1 MKETSFKAG
10 VIGGLCGVFTF
21 LALFATTS
29 KASINEPDDID
40 DLSKEAYQ
48 EMYLKETNPIIC
60 ESDDEFINMCKQIK
74 GK

>member
-1 MKETSFKAG
+1 MCVYVLHLRMLIGLVAG
-10 VIGGLCGVFTF
+10 GSHMSYDVY
-21 LALFATTS
+21 
-29 KASINEPDDID
+29 PDDVD
-40 DLSKEAYQ
+40 DLSKEAYL

>member
-1 MKETSFKAG
+1 MSEHCLIKKNTPELRKKLEDAG
-10 VIGGLCGVFTF
+10 LSVY
-21 LALFATTS
+21 
-29 KASINEPDDID
+29 PDDVD
-40 DLSKEAYQ
+40 DLSKEAYL

>member
-1 MKETSFKAG
+1 MSYDVHG
-10 VIGGLCGVFTF
+10 VY
-21 LALFATTS
+21 
-29 KASINEPDDID
+29 PDDID
-40 DLSKEAYQ
+40 DLPKEVYQ